1 MNNIELKNDLLNLPK
16 LQLQVDNIVFDNI
29 DTKPNWSKAYERLH
43 ALLQKVSSN
52 FNTYIAGNDE
62 AMPKASTYWTLFM
75 DIAAKLAYFTGLAH
89 SHLIAENDAEAKA
102 GIIELYQISAC
113 CLPNAT
119 LEDNEEFISE
129 VQKSYEQLTGKPL
142 QVEATKNTITC
153 FEKFYT
159 FTKSYK

>member
-16 LQLQVDNIVFDNI
+16 LQLQVDHIVFDYI
-29 DTKPNWSKAYERLH
+29 DTKPNWSKAYEQLH

-52 FNTYIAGNDE
+52 FNAYIANNNE
-62 AMPKASTYWTLFM
+62 EMPKASTYWTLFM

-89 SHLIAENDAEAKA
+89 SHLIAQDDAEAKA
-102 GIIELYQISAC
+102 GIMELYQVSTC
-113 CLPNAT
+113 CLPNAI
-119 LEDNEEFISE
+119 LEENEEFISE
-129 VQKSYEQLTGKPL
+129 VKKSYEQLTGQVL
-142 QVEATKNTITC
+142 QVDAAKNTTTC